1 MVRRLQVI
9 TNSELE
15 TWRTCQ
21 TKHGFAY
28 EELLRPPV
36 SALPLSAGNVLH
48 EGIRAGWEAAWSEA
62 DLSRDVRL
70 ALATS
75 AAVAGV
81 RAEGRLQIAMIAQ
94 AGLDGAADSSAVHEA
109 TTKLEEAIE
118 VNSWAA
124 VNYFHR
130 IAPELDYVP
139 LAIEAPFR
147 YRIPNVDGKPGI
159 VSHAGKMDLVLYDR
173 TANRIIV
180 QDHKGTGMTVT
191 LLERKLP
198 LDTQLSGYVAN
209 VKRLVR
215 QKLLGLKHTTPAAT
229 ALVRSGQLREDATIG
244 TIAFNVIRR
253 AIPKEPRINLL
264 KKGQAVHEFQ
274 KDLLR
279 AQDADECGP
288 MGEVSVA
295 ECDTTADV
303 YASALER
310 QALERGLA
318 VTDKQREV
326 LAKLKGKGDSF
337 FAQLEFYRDQ
347 SEIDRWRR
355 ELLADAR
362 RIRETRREPKL
373 RSRNPGAC
381 SAPWSPGCAY
391 AALCLS
397 PDDPTVKRSFTIVDR
412 PHQELEE
419 SYGEQQEQGQ
429 NGVGY
434 GYGAQD
440 ARGEW

>member
-1 MVRRLQVI
+1 MVRRLQMI

-28 EELLRPPV
+28 EELLRPSV
-36 SALPLSAGNVLH
+36 SALPFSAGNVLH
-48 EGIRAGWEAAWSEA
+48 EGLRAGWEAAWSEA
-62 DLSRDVRL
+62 ELSRDVRL

-75 AAVAGV
+75 AAQAGV
-81 RAEGRLQIAMIAQ
+81 RAEGRLQIATIAQ
-94 AGLDGAADSSAVHEA
+94 AGRDGAAESSAVEEA
-109 TTKLEEAIE
+109 TRKLEEAIE
-118 VNSWAA
+118 VNAWAA
-124 VNYFHR
+124 VNYFHCV
-130 IAPELDYVP
+130 APELDYVP
-139 LAIEAPFR
+139 IAIEAPFK
-147 YRIPNVDGKPGI
+147 YALPNADGKPGI
-159 VSHAGKMDLVLYDR
+159 VSHAGKIDLVLYDR
-173 TANRIIV
+173 EANRIV
-180 QDHKGTGMTVT
+180 GQDHKGTTLPVT
-191 LLERKLP
+191 SLERKLP
-198 LDTQLSGYVAN
+198 LDTQMTGYVAY
-209 VKRLVR
+209 VKRMR
-215 QKLLGLKHTTPAAT
+215 GTQGGLGLDRTTAA
-229 ALVRSGQLREDATIG
+229 ARAVLLGQLRPDATMG

-253 AIPKEPRINLL
+253 AVPREPKTNLL
-264 KKGQAVHEFQ
+264 KKNQAVHEFQ
-274 KDLLR
+274 KDLFR
-279 AQDADECGP
+279 AQEADECGP

-295 ECDTTADV
+295 ECDTTAEV

-310 QALERGLA
+310 QAIERGLPI
-318 VTDKQREV
+318 TDKQREV
-326 LAKLKGKGDSF
+326 LAKLKAKGNTF

-391 AALCLS
+391 AALCLN
-397 PDDPTVKRSFTIVDR
+397 PDDPTVRRSFTVGDR

-429 NGVGY
+429 GGVSDGY
-434 GYGAQD
+434 
-440 ARGEW
+440 